1 MLPSL
6 LILSAY
12 LIIGCIGFPSSIAFS
27 GFNKPYCNLH
37 QYHIFDGAL
46 RYKGSVLQYSLN
58 DYFSSFNTNNN
69 NSNETNI
76 EDTIS
81 KGNYIGGG
89 RLDQGN
95 TQDGG
100 AFDVNSYF
108 NAFNNQETTTPNYNS
123 DDGIEDE
130 QQQIEEEK
138 EKPPA
143 IKMSYEEMV
152 QYNNARLCP
161 KLFLTQRAL
170 QSFIYLLEECRDPHS
185 GKVRQQYIELICIL

>member
-12 LIIGCIGFPSSIAFS
+12 LVIECIGFPSSIAFS
-27 GFNKPYCNLH
+27 GFKKLPCNFH
-37 QYHIFDGAL
+37 QHQIIDGAL
-46 RYKGSVLQYSLN
+46 RYKGSVLHYSLN

-69 NSNETNI
+69 NNSSETNI

-89 RLDQGN
+89 RLDQGSS
-95 TQDGG
+95 QECGG

-108 NAFNNQETTTPNYNS
+108 NAFNNQDNTTPNYN
-123 DDGIEDE
+123 DIEDE
-130 QQQIEEEK
+130 QEQIEGEK
-138 EKPPA
+138 EKPPP
-143 IKMSYEEMV
+143 IKMSYDEMV
-152 QYNNARLCP
+152 QYNNARLCL

-185 GKVRQQYIELICIL
+185 GKVSHS

>member
-1 MLPSL
+1 MLSSL
-6 LILSAY
+6 IILSVY
-12 LIIGCIGFPSSIAFS
+12 LVIGCIGFTPI
-27 GFNKPYCNLH
+27 YRCNFH
-37 QYHIFDGAL
+37 QHQICDGAL

-69 NSNETNI
+69 NSSETNI
-76 EDTIS
+76 EDTSS

-89 RLDQGN
+89 RLDQGSS
-95 TQDGG
+95 QDSGG

>member
-1 MLPSL
+1 MT
-6 LILSAY
+6 
-12 LIIGCIGFPSSIAFS
+12 IGCIGFPSSIAFS
-27 GFNKPYCNLH
+27 GSNKPYCNNLYH
-37 QYHIFDGAL
+37 QYHICDGAL
-46 RYKGSVLQYSLN
+46 RYKGSVLNYSLN

-69 NSNETNI
+69 DDEDNSTKSNI
-76 EDTIS
+76 EDSSS

-89 RLDQGN
+89 RFDQGSSL
-95 TQDGG
+95 DSSGG

-108 NAFNNQETTTPNYNS
+108 NNFNNQDTTTPSYN
-123 DDGIEDE
+123 DDDIEDE
-130 QQQIEEEK
+130 QKIEEEK
-138 EKPPA
+138 EQPPA

-185 GKVRQQYIELICIL
+185 GKVSYSL

>member
-1 MLPSL
+1 MT
-6 LILSAY
+6 
-12 LIIGCIGFPSSIAFS
+12 IGCIGFPSSIAFS
-27 GFNKPYCNLH
+27 GSNKAFYNN
-37 QYHIFDGAL
+37 FDGAL
-46 RYKGSVLQYSLN
+46 RYKGSVLHYSLN

-69 NSNETNI
+69 DKEEGDSNETNI
-76 EDTIS
+76 EDSSS

-89 RLDQGN
+89 RLDQGSS
-95 TQDGG
+95 QESGG

-108 NAFNNQETTTPNYNS
+108 NAFNNQDSNTPNFDN
-123 DDGIEDE
+123 DDIEDE
-130 QQQIEEEK
+130 IQEEEHQQ
-138 EKPPA
+138 PTP

-185 GKVRQQYIELICIL
+185 GKVSYIYIAKLCT